1 MSPLELLR
9 SRLEDHGCNP
19 RGNGDRIDF
28 CCPLHD
34 DRRASAG
41 ATLRDGRVLVL
52 CQVCGK
58 EQTEEIL
65 AKLGLTWRDLYA
77 DDDRTAKREI
87 TAVYDYVDE
96 RGTLLYQVVRYF
108 PKDFKQRRPD
118 GRGGWIWNLKG
129 TRRVLY
135 RFPAVIDAVAAGRRV
150 WFAEGE
156 KDVHSLEALS
166 EVATTN
172 PGGAGKWRSEY
183 GAALE
188 GADVAVI
195 ADNDEH
201 ERGLAH
207 ARAIMKSLTVVAN
220 SVTLF
225 GVPNGRK
232 DVSEHLA
239 AGGKLS
245 ELEQLG
251 MPERDYE
258 APRGASADAPQRV
271 VLAPPS
277 APMEVA
283 RELVAERYTDAQRTM
298 TLRHWRGGWWEW
310 RGPGGSRSSSGR
322 CAPRGYTFTETRRCT
337 RRATSTRRGRR
348 TGARS
353 LTCSTRWPRSST
365 CPRAWRCP
373 HGSTAPPTAA

>member
-1 MSPLELLR
+1 MQPARERRQDRLLLSPSRR
-9 SRLEDHGCNP
+9 SPGV
-19 RGNGDRIDF
+19 
-28 CCPLHD
+28 
-34 DRRASAG
+34 AG

-58 EQTEEIL
+58 ERTEEIL

-129 TRRVLY
+129 TRPSVLS

-245 ELEQLG
+245 ELGEELG

-258 APRGASADAPQRV
+258 APRGASAVGPQQV

-283 RELVAERYTDAQRTM
+283 RELVRRRYLDAT
-298 TLRHWRGGWWEW
+298 
-310 RGPGGSRSSSGR
+310 
-322 CAPRGYTFTETRRCT
+322 
-337 RRATSTRRGRR
+337 
-348 TGARS
+348 
-353 LTCSTRWPRSST
+353 
-365 CPRAWRCP
+365 
-373 HGSTAPPTAA
+373 